1 VCAEATPKPL
11 SFGSLPERACAHTEN
26 QALRV
31 FSFPVTVPSHDSNEP
46 AWAAG
51 RENTGRGFTCLRT
64 TLPVSEGQHKREKTW
79 VRQLL
84 YRANRYLLG
93 LPVFSFRNMGMD
105 DSPSRVLRIDG
116 GLSPLGNLEADDA
129 IDEMRQELTVDTYK
143 ITYYCSP

>member
-1 VCAEATPKPL
+1 MGC
-11 SFGSLPERACAHTEN
+11 R
-26 QALRV
+26 
-31 FSFPVTVPSHDSNEP
+31 
-46 AWAAG
+46 
-51 RENTGRGFTCLRT
+51 RENTGRGFTCLRP

-93 LPVFSFRNMGMD
+93 LPVFSFKNMGMD

-129 IDEMRQELTVDTYK
+129 IDVSWQELTVDTYK